1 MNLTTWARRSADSRR
16 GEGCPRL
23 RCTSAPTPAART
35 RAFSRLNCLTDRCNA
50 RAPSTFVIFPVNAA
64 LTNPARGTS
73 FLLIVKVSIE
83 GGHFHGTVRG

>member
-1 MNLTTWARRSADSRR
+1 
-16 GEGCPRL
+16 
-23 RCTSAPTPAART
+23 
-35 RAFSRLNCLTDRCNA
+35 
-50 RAPSTFVIFPVNAA
+50 